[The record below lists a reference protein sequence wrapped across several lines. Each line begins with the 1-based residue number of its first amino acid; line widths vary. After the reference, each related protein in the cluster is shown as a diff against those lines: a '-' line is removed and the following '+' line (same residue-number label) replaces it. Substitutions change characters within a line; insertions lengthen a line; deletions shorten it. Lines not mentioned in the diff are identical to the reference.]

1 LQTTNYKLYK
11 ISKPINVN
19 FKVGDRVSFLNEKG
33 GGIISKILGGD
44 VIQVAIE
51 DGFEIPVLISNLI
64 KQENSP
70 SSDKIGKLASDRES
84 AVMADNTDDGIST
97 LHLSH
102 NNPDQRLAGIYF
114 AMVPDIPE
122 TPIVGSLDLFVVNH
136 TEYHVLF
143 SIFENISGSFK
154 GVEYGFLEP
163 ESKIHIGK
171 IGRSELQDWANAL
184 LQCVFYRPGK
194 TAPLSPFSGLID
206 FKPIKLYKEESFI
219 YESLLR
225 NKGVLVQVCKLSE
238 HSQKPLFEETITSEK
253 IKALQER
260 IFINQGKSEPPKTK
274 FSILEKHKIDD
285 TIAEVDL
292 HIGELLDNTNNLG
305 KGDLLKV
312 QLDYFDKCMNEAVK
326 ERICKIIFIH
336 GVGNGKLKTEIW
348 SRLQNIKGLEYYDAS
363 YARYGMG
370 ATEVNFLRNK

>member
-1 LQTTNYKLYK
+1 MYK
-11 ISKPINVN
+11 ISKPFTVN
-19 FKVGDRVSFLNEKG
+19 FKVGDRVNFLNEKG
-33 GGIISKILGGD
+33 GGIISKILGED
-44 VIQVAIE
+44 VVQVAIE

-64 KQENSP
+64 KQENRP
-70 SSDKIGKLASDRES
+70 SSENSGQPASDRES
-84 AVMADNTDDGIST
+84 SVITDNADDGIST

-154 GVEYGFLEP
+154 GVECGFLEP

-171 IGRSELQDWANAL
+171 IGRSELQEWANAL
-184 LQCVFYRPGK
+184 LQCVFYKSGK

-206 FKPIKLYKEESFI
+206 FKPIKLYKEESFV

-225 NKGVLVQVCKLSE
+225 NKGVMVQVCKLSE
-238 HSQKPLFEETITSEK
+238 HSQKPLFKETITSEK

-260 IFINQGKSEPPKTK
+260 ITINQSKSEPPKTK
-274 FSILEKHKIDD
+274 FSILEKHKIDE

-292 HIGELLDNTNNLG
+292 HIGELVDNTSNLG
-305 KGDLLKV
+305 KGDLLQV
-312 QLDYFDKCMNEAVK
+312 QLDYFDKCMTAGTK

-348 SRLQNIKGLEYYDAS
+348 GRLQNIKGVEYYDAS
-363 YARYGMG
+363 YTRYGMG